1 MHRAVAA
8 VLAAAGLAFAAGGCA
23 VHRDELPP
31 IPPGVD
37 PAHLHFHDAQVALG
51 DRPEFTLPLLGT
63 EATTL
68 SLADFRGKPL
78 VLVFG
83 SFT

>member
-1 MHRAVAA
+1 MHR
-8 VLAAAGLAFAAGGCA
+8 LAALALLLAGLPLTAGCA
-23 VHRDELPP
+23 MHRDELPP

-37 PAHLHFHDAQVALG
+37 PAHLHFHDAEVAVG
-51 DRPEFTLPLLGT
+51 DRPDFSLPLLGT

-68 SLADFRGKPL
+68 SPADFRGKPL

>member
-1 MHRAVAA
+1 MAREE
-8 VLAAAGLAFAAGGCA
+8 
-23 VHRDELPP
+23 RPP

-37 PAHLHFHDAQVALG
+37 PTHLHFHDAQVAVG

-68 SLADFRGKPL
+68 SLAELRGKPL

>member
-1 MHRAVAA
+1 MH
-8 VLAAAGLAFAAGGCA
+8 C
-23 VHRDELPP
+23 DELPP

-37 PAHLHFHDAQVALG
+37 PSHLHFHDPAVGLG